1 MLQYRFYLRKMEI
14 NGKIEEMVFIATE
27 NQSPNFCGN
36 NEKVLS
42 YKEITCEE
50 AEKLTGMELKSK
62 LKE

>member
-1 MLQYRFYLRKMEI
+1 MEI
-14 NGKIEEMVFIATE
+14 NGKIEELVFIATE
-27 NQSPNFCGN
+27 NQSPTFCGN